1 MAVEDYT
8 VYIAAAIALV
18 GFWIALKIIRKLI
31 MAAVIAALV
40 LLALLF
46 AGGVF

>member
-8 VYIAAAIALV
+8 VYIAAAIALI

-40 LLALLF
+40 LLALLY

>member
-8 VYIAAAIALV
+8 IYIAAAIALV

-31 MAAVIAALV
+31 MAAVIAGIL
-40 LLALLF
+40 LLALLYAADMF
-46 AGGVF
+46 